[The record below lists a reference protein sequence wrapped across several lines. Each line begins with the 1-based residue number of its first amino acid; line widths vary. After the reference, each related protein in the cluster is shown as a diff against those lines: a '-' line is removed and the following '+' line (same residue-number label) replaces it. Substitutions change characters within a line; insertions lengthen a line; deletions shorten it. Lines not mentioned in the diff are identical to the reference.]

1 MATGAIAAVGSVPM
15 TSESGDREDILMMRR
30 TEDMFHAK
38 MRLCIDY
45 F

>member
-1 MATGAIAAVGSVPM
+1 MATAAIAAVGSVPI
-15 TSESGDREDILMMRR
+15 TGESSEREDILIMHR